1 MDAEQLPWLT
11 FFENLDDPRRSAS
24 VEHLLSDILVIT
36 MLAVICGA
44 DEFTEVEEFGIAKQE
59 WLGTF
64 LELPGGIPS
73 HDTIS
78 RVLSLLDPEQLADSL
93 NAWAMALAKASG
105 SAESSRFLCMDG
117 KTLRRSF
124 DKSSKLK
131 PLHVVSCWASDCGLT
146 LSYKA
151 CESGAGSEPEA
162 IVELLEKLDLRKA
175 TVTADAGVTSQKV
188 AQKVLDRRGNYLLA
202 VKGNQPTLYDALKTH
217 FEQGM
222 QTDFAGMDH
231 RRFHSAETTH
241 GRACERFVHVLAIDA
256 KLSQNWDWPGAKSY
270 AVVTSRT
277 ERDGKESW
285 ESRYFVSSLPAGHFK
300 KIGRGIR
307 SHWQV
312 ENCLHWRLDVS
323 FREDDNRVRDRVA
336 QTNLAGIRRWA
347 VNLLR
352 ADQTIK
358 VGAKGKRRR
367 AGWDQQYLLNVL
379 NQSLN

>member
-1 MDAEQLPWLT
+1 MDAEQLTWLA
-11 FFENLDDPRRSAS
+11 FFENLDDPRRAAS
-24 VEHLLSDILVIT
+24 VEHLLGDILVIT
-36 MLAVICGA
+36 MLAVLSGA
-44 DEFTEVEEFGIAKQE
+44 DEFTEVEEFGIAKQD
-59 WLGTF
+59 WLETF

-73 HDTIS
+73 HDTIG

-93 NAWAMALAKASG
+93 NAWAMALAQASG
-105 SAESSRFLCMDG
+105 SADGSQFLCIDG

-124 DKSSKLK
+124 HKSSKLK
-131 PLHVVSCWASDCGLT
+131 PLHVVSCWASECGLT

-162 IVELLEKLDLRKA
+162 MIQLLEKLELRKA
-175 TVTADAGVTSQKV
+175 TVTADAGVTTRQV
-188 AQKVLDRRGNYLLA
+188 AETILEGGGNYLLA
-202 VKGNQPTLYDALKTH
+202 VKGNQPTLFEALKTH
-217 FEQGM
+217 FEQGLE
-222 QTDFAGMDH
+222 TDFAGMDH
-231 RRFHSAETTH
+231 RSFHSTEATH
-241 GRACERFVHVLAIDA
+241 GRQCERSVHVLAVDVDLL
-256 KLSQNWDWPGAKSY
+256 KKSSWPGAKSY

-285 ESRYFVSSLPAGHFK
+285 ESRYFASSLPAAHHR

-323 FREDDNRVRDRVA
+323 FREDDNRVRDRIS

-352 ADQTIK
+352 ADQTLK

-367 AGWDQQYLLNVL
+367 AGWDQQYLLKVL